1 MPTSAKFDS
10 RFPGICAANSL
21 LGQMQTQDMSYQRH
35 IFKHSKG
42 ERLEQAEAEP
52 TGETRGYG
60 GAIATKIPKPVYA
73 IDRPREIRHRP
84 VAPPRPVSQSWVT
97 CLQSTRD
104 PDCQEA
110 WSKALFVS
118 VVQKLPKAHLRAT
131 AYGRPGAMLMQ
142 PVQPPGNTDSRP

>member
-1 MPTSAKFDS
+1 MEYQPAMEGREKCGQPHPVLLERQVRMPTSAKFDS

-73 IDRPREIRHRP
+73 ID
-84 VAPPRPVSQSWVT
+84 
-97 CLQSTRD
+97 
-104 PDCQEA
+104 
-110 WSKALFVS
+110 
-118 VVQKLPKAHLRAT
+118 
-131 AYGRPGAMLMQ
+131 
-142 PVQPPGNTDSRP
+142 